1 MISQIPNH
9 KQLILFDGICNLC
22 NGAVQYVIKY
32 DKRNRFI
39 FAPLQGKTGQ
49 QIIEHFNIDTNAL
62 DSILLYTPDNRLSYK
77 SSAVLKIASRLGFPR
92 NLLAIFFIVPPVIR
106 NWIYDYIAIN
116 RYNWFGKKEDCMIPT
131 PEFKRRFLD

>member
-39 FAPLQGKTGQ
+39 FAPLQGKIGQ
-49 QIIEHFNIDTNAL
+49 QIIEHFNIDTKVL
-62 DSILLYTPDNRLSYK
+62 DSILLYTPDNRLTYK
-77 SSAVLKIASRLGFPR
+77 STAALKIVSKLGFPR
-92 NLLAIFFIVPPVIR
+92 NIAFLFFIVPPFIR
-106 NWIYDYIAIN
+106 NWIYDYISKN
-116 RYNWFGKKEDCMIPT
+116 RYKWFGKKHTCMVPSSDL
-131 PEFKRRFLD
+131 KNRFLN